1 MSIIVIESIGFC
13 ATHSISEMLIMD
25 GKNSVSHGT
34 QNFKSG
40 AEIGPESLPFTQFYA
55 QMLEQSSNYDNC
67 ISVHSNFC
75 CDQISQIIARSDTK
89 FFGLMRKSQRKQIL
103 SCFYWIANAF
113 LNGREEFTQAFLE
126 TVNRDRELLDACG
139 LPININTCFMLVAFS
154 KVVNFNISLL
164 QNTHKIFFM
173 EDVIANPTSF
183 ANSIGATDNS
193 KKKLKVNQGPSHKSR
208 VTEYDFLSNAEEI
221 LEILLNKLTV
231 QVGQN
236 NFYINNVEQMFFEKS
251 KQLI

>member
-1 MSIIVIESIGFC
+1 MSIIVIESVGFC
-13 ATHSISEMLIMD
+13 ATHTISDMLKMD

-75 CDQISQIIARSDTK
+75 PNQTSQIIAGSDTK

-103 SCFYWIANAF
+103 SCFYWIVNAF

-126 TVNRDRELLDACG
+126 SANIGDHELLDACG
-139 LPININTCFMLVAFS
+139 LPINMNTCFMLLAFS

-193 KKKLKVNQGPSHKSR
+193 KKKLKVNQGLSHKSR
-208 VTEYDFLSNAEEI
+208 VAEYDFLSNAEEI

-236 NFYINNVEQMFFEKS
+236 SFNINNVEQMFFEKS
-251 KQLI
+251 K

>member
-13 ATHSISEMLIMD
+13 ATHSISDMLKMD

-75 CDQISQIIARSDTK
+75 PNQTSKIIAGSDTK

-113 LNGREEFTQAFLE
+113 LTGTDFSAYLNK
-126 TVNRDRELLDACG
+126 DHELLKQIG
-139 LPININTCFMLVAFS
+139 LPINMDTCFMLLAFS
-154 KVVNFNISLL
+154 RVVNFNILLL

-183 ANSIGATDNS
+183 ANSIGATDNR

-236 NFYINNVEQMFFEKS
+236 NFYTNNVEQMFFEKS
-251 KQLI
+251 KQVI

>member
-1 MSIIVIESIGFC
+1 MSIIVIESVGFC
-13 ATHSISEMLIMD
+13 ATHTISDMLKMD

-34 QNFKSG
+34 QNFKNRG
-40 AEIGPESLPFTQFYA
+40 EISVLENLPFTQFYA
-55 QMLEQSSNYDNC
+55 QMLEQSSDFDNC

-75 CDQISQIIARSDTK
+75 SDQISQIIARSDTK

-103 SCFYWIANAF
+103 SCFYWIANEI
-113 LNGREEFTQAFLE
+113 LNGTDFSAYL
-126 TVNRDRELLDACG
+126 NSDHELLKQIG
-139 LPININTCFMLVAFS
+139 LPKNMDTCCMLLAFS
-154 KVVNFNISLL
+154 RVVNSNISLL

-193 KKKLKVNQGPSHKSR
+193 KKKLKVNQGPSHKGR

-221 LEILLNKLTV
+221 LEILLNKLKV

-251 KQLI
+251 KQVI

>member
-13 ATHSISEMLIMD
+13 ATHPISDMLKMD

-55 QMLEQSSNYDNC
+55 QMLEQSSDFDNC

-75 CDQISQIIARSDTK
+75 PNQTSKIIAGSDTK

-103 SCFYWIANAF
+103 SCFYWIANEI
-113 LNGREEFTQAFLE
+113 LNGTDFSAYL
-126 TVNRDRELLDACG
+126 NSDHELLKQIG
-139 LPININTCFMLVAFS
+139 LPKNMDTCCMLLAFS
-154 KVVNFNISLL
+154 RVVNSNISLL

-208 VTEYDFLSNAEEI
+208 VIEYDFLSNAEEI

-236 NFYINNVEQMFFEKS
+236 SFYINNIEQMFFEKS
-251 KQLI
+251 KQVI